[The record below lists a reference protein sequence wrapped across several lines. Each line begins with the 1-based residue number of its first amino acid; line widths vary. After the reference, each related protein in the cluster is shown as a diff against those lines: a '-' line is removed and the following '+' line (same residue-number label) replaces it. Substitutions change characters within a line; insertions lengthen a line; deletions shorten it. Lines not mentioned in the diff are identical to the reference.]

1 MDTESK
7 QNSGFAADMQSS
19 SLKEKI
25 QKLLANKL
33 TPMQISEGYLHSK
46 ELTYLLGCSERTLIR
61 WSNCVNK
68 EMSMS
73 VFPVLVLPGHI
84 NIFLMTFTNILLIT
98 QFKRSARLEM
108 QAFFITINFPV
119 NEKRSF

>member
-1 MDTESK
+1 MVNFFLLMVKIFSYGIPINNNLNDKMDTESK

-61 WSNCVNK
+61 WRQLRKQGNVNVGIPCTRFAGTYK
-68 EMSMS
+68 Y
-73 VFPVLVLPGHI
+73 FLDDIYQYFI
-84 NIFLMTFTNILLIT
+84 NN
-98 QFKRSARLEM
+98 
-108 QAFFITINFPV
+108 TI
-119 NEKRSF
+119 